1 MSSIRY
7 IHSVIIPCVS
17 MFDDDGEVIR
27 GRERERER
35 EERTMLGIFCELI
48 FDRCFDCTI
57 MIVKN

>member
-1 MSSIRY
+1 MFSIRY

-35 EERTMLGIFCELI
+35 EKKERCLEFFVNLFSIDVLI
-48 FDRCFDCTI
+48 VR
-57 MIVKN
+57 